1 MLQRLNVFNCH
12 LASYT
17 ITKLDPKHLI
27 IYVRFSVFLLY
38 ANPISTI

>member
-17 ITKLDPKHLI
+17 ITKLDLIHLI